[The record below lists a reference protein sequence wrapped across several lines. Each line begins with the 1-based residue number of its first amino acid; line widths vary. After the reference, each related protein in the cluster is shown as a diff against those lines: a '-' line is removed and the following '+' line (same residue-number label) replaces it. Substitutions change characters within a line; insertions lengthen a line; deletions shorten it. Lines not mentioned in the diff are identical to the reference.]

1 MRKMVDILKNFRLR
15 RLSAPQAINYGY
27 YKVKKD
33 QNFDFLYA
41 NVKALRL
48 TYNNFL
54 LKFLVE
60 LLRCALS

>member
-33 QNFDFLYA
+33 QNFEFLSA
-41 NVKALRL
+41 NVWKAL
-48 TYNNFL
+48 
-54 LKFLVE
+54 K
-60 LLRCALS
+60 AGAGAKIQ